1 MPRFILPLVTFPLL
15 ALSLITLPACG
26 ELGQGG
32 SSGQSGTVIASG
44 TADIGGPFTLMNTKG
59 ETVTEAALLGKP
71 SLIYFGFS
79 YCPDVCPTA
88 LQKMGAL
95 QARMDKSGERLN
107 YILITIDPERDT
119 PESLAPY
126 ITSRGFP
133 KGLQGFSGS
142 QDNINEAIAAYRV
155 FAQKVSDPESAA
167 DYTIDHSD
175 LIFLMKPDGTFADVF
190 TRDVSLPNMEKRTKA
205 VF

>member
-1 MPRFILPLVTFPLL
+1 MPRFILPLL
-15 ALSLITLPACG
+15 ALALTALPACKD
-26 ELGQGG
+26 
-32 SSGQSGTVIASG
+32 STTSAVSGQSGTVIASG
-44 TADIGGPFTLMNTKG
+44 TAAIGGPFTLVNTKG
-59 ETVTEAALLGKP
+59 ETVTEDVLLGKP

-95 QARMDKSGERLN
+95 QARADKQGKRLN

-133 KGLQGFSGS
+133 LGLQGFSGN
-142 QDNINEAIAAYRV
+142 QEQINTAAAAYRV
-155 FAQKVSDPESAA
+155 YAQKAEDPGSAA
-167 DYTIDHSD
+167 EYTMDHSD
-175 LIFLMKPDGTFADVF
+175 IIYLMNADGTFADVF
-190 TRDVSLPNMEKRTKA
+190 THNDSLPEMEKRVKA
-205 VF
+205 AL

>member
-1 MPRFILPLVTFPLL
+1 MPRFIIASL
-15 ALSLITLPACG
+15 ALASLCLSACG
-26 ELGQGG
+26 DT
-32 SSGQSGTVIASG
+32 SPSTNSPAGQSGGVVVASG
-44 TADIGGPFTLMNTKG
+44 TAAIGGPFELVNTKG
-59 ETVTEAALLGKP
+59 ETVTEDVLLGKP

-95 QARMDKSGERLN
+95 QARTDKKGTRLN

-133 KGLQGFSGS
+133 LGLQGFSGS
-142 QDNINEAIAAYRV
+142 QEQINTALAAYRV
-155 FAQKVSDPESAA
+155 YAQKAEDPGSAA
-167 DYTIDHSD
+167 EYTMDHSD
-175 LIFLMKPDGTFADVF
+175 IIYLMNADGTFADVF
-190 TRDVSLPNMEKRTKA
+190 THNDSLPDMEKRVKA
-205 VF
+205 AL